1 MTNKKLGNDFESELC
16 EMLFKEGFWVH
27 NFAQNQSG
35 QPADIIAVKN
45 RKAYLIDAKVCSDN
59 KFPLSRIEENQKN
72 SMNLW
77 NDYCRNGT
85 GWFAFLIGDE
95 VFMMAYTNIEKIK
108 AETFRSTLTLSD
120 IVESGMTFKKW
131 VQICQ

>member
-16 EMLFKEGFWVH
+16 EKLSKEGFWVH
-27 NFAQNQSG
+27 NFTQNSAG

-45 RKAYLIDAKVCSDN
+45 EMAFLIDAKVCSDN

-72 SMNLW
+72 SMELW
-77 NDYCRNGT
+77 HDCKNGT
-85 GWFAFLIGDE
+85 GWFAFLIENE

-108 AETFRSTLTLSD
+108 AEPFKSTLTLSD
-120 IVESGMTFKKW
+120 IVESGMTFEKW

>member
-1 MTNKKLGNDFESELC
+1 MINKKLGNDFESELC
-16 EMLFKEGFWVH
+16 EMLSKEGFWVH
-27 NFAQNQSG
+27 NFTQNQAG

-45 RKAYLIDAKVCSDN
+45 GNAYLIDAKVCSDN

-72 SMNLW
+72 SMELW
-77 NDYCRNGT
+77 HDCKNGT
-85 GWFAFLIGDE
+85 GWFAFLIENE
-95 VFMMAYTNIEKIK
+95 VFMMACTNIEKIK
-108 AETFRSTLTLSD
+108 AEPFKSTLTLSD

>member
-1 MTNKKLGNDFESELC
+1 MTNKKLGNDFEADLC

-27 NFAQNQSG
+27 NFTQNQAG

-45 RKAYLIDAKVCSDN
+45 RTPFLIDAKVCSDN

-72 SMNLW
+72 SMDLW
-77 NDYCRNGT
+77 RDCVNGT

-95 VFMMAYTNIEKIK
+95 VFMMAYSNIKEID
-108 AETFRSTLTLSD
+108 ATQARATLNLSD
-120 IVESGMTFKKW
+120 IVERGMTFKKW

>member
-16 EMLFKEGFWVH
+16 EKLFKEGFWVL
-27 NFAQNQSG
+27 NITQNQAG

-45 RKAYLIDAKVCSDN
+45 GQAFLIDAKVCSDN
-59 KFPLSRIEENQKN
+59 KLPLSRIEENQKN

-77 NDYCRNGT
+77 HDCKNGT
-85 GWFAFLIGDE
+85 GWFALLIGDE
-95 VFMMAYTNIEKIK
+95 VFMMAYSNIEKMKI
-108 AETFRSTLTLSD
+108 EGCRSILTLSD

>member
-1 MTNKKLGNDFESELC
+1 MINKKLGNDFESELC
-16 EMLFKEGFWVH
+16 EMLSKEGFWAH
-27 NFAQNQSG
+27 NFTQNQAG

-45 RKAYLIDAKVCSDN
+45 EMAFLIDAKVCSDN

-72 SMNLW
+72 SMELW
-77 NDYCRNGT
+77 HDCKNGT
-85 GWFAFLIGDE
+85 GWFAFLIENE

-108 AETFRSTLTLSD
+108 AEPFKSTLTLSD

>member
-45 RKAYLIDAKVCSDN
+45 GQAFLIDAKVCSDN

-72 SMNLW
+72 SMELW
-77 NDYCRNGT
+77 KSCRNGI
-85 GWFAFLIGDE
+85 GWFALKIGDE
-95 VFMMAYTNIEKIK
+95 AFMIAYSNIKK
-108 AETFRSTLTLSD
+108 VETEDNKSSLTLSD
-120 IVESGMTFKKW
+120 IVERGMTLRKW
-131 VQICQ
+131 VEMCH

>member
-1 MTNKKLGNDFESELC
+1 MTNKKLGNDFESKLC
-16 EMLFKEGFWVH
+16 EMLAKEGFWVH
-27 NFAQNQSG
+27 NFTQNQAG

-45 RKAYLIDAKVCSDN
+45 RTPFLIDAKVCSDN

-72 SMNLW
+72 SMTLW
-77 NDYCRNGT
+77 RDCVNGT

-95 VFMMAYTNIEKIK
+95 VFMMAYSNIKEID
-108 AETFRSTLTLSD
+108 ATQARAILNLSD
-120 IVESGMTFKKW
+120 IVDRGMTFKKW

>member
-1 MTNKKLGNDFESELC
+1 MTNKKLGNDFEADLC
-16 EMLFKEGFWVH
+16 EMLAKEGFWAH
-27 NFAQNQSG
+27 NFTQTQVG

-45 RKAYLIDAKVCSDN
+45 EMAFLIDAKVCSDN

-72 SMNLW
+72 SMELW
-77 NDYCRNGT
+77 HDCKNGT
-85 GWFAFLIGDE
+85 GWFAFLIENE

-108 AETFRSTLTLSD
+108 AEPFKSTLTLSD

>member
-16 EMLFKEGFWVH
+16 EMLSKEGFWAH
-27 NFAQNQSG
+27 NFTQNQAG

-45 RKAYLIDAKVCSDN
+45 EMAFLIDAKVCSDN
-59 KFPLSRIEENQKN
+59 QFPLSRIEENQKN
-72 SMNLW
+72 SMELW
-77 NDYCRNGT
+77 HDCKNGT
-85 GWFAFLIGDE
+85 GWFAFLIGNE

-108 AETFRSTLTLSD
+108 EESFRSTLTLSD

>member
-16 EMLFKEGFWVH
+16 EMLSEKGFWVH
-27 NFAQNQSG
+27 NFTQNQAG

-45 RKAYLIDAKVCSDN
+45 EISYLIDAKVCSDN

-72 SMNLW
+72 SMDLW
-77 NDYCRNGT
+77 RDCKNGT

-95 VFMMAYTNIEKIK
+95 VFMMAYSNITKMK
-108 AETFRSTLTLSD
+108 AEELRSTLTLSD
-120 IVESGMTFKKW
+120 IVERGMTFKKW